1 MKTFFTSYLLLYII
15 ATNFIGCGQLDHAKD
30 HQKQASA
37 QTQTEEESNTTQL
50 LEPLRAPV
58 GTSFAEDLITYDIG
72 DSNASA
78 DSNASTASQHR
89 ASSYE
94 DDKGSD
100 EESAGEDTGH
110 EKAGDKKV
118 GDDNNDSDDDS
129 DGGDSNNNDDNSSTT
144 TNSRSLADYRR
155 SGGINLSLN
164 AKNYEF
170 TIVYDKF
177 HRIPDP
183 LFKKQLDGTYLIK
196 LTGYV
201 LLSDEIIRQDGVFS
215 LEIRVPSLNIDNQA
229 FPIISNILTNSATTE
244 SVNALVTLKQ
254 ATEGAKIYL
263 NIVVPQFYVHN
274 RSGNR
279 IYAATFS
286 VGLETN

>member
-1 MKTFFTSYLLLYII
+1 MKTLFTSYLLLYII
-15 ATNFIGCGQLDHAKD
+15 ATNFIGCDQLDHARD

-100 EESAGEDTGH
+100 EESSGEDTGH
-110 EKAGDKKV
+110 EKAGD
-118 GDDNNDSDDDS
+118 DNNDNNDSDD
-129 DGGDSNNNDDNSSTT
+129 GDSNNNDDNSSTT
-144 TNSRSLADYRR
+144 TNSQSLADYRR

-183 LFKKQLDGTYLIK
+183 LFTKQLDGTYLIK

-229 FPIISNILTNSATTE
+229 FPISSNTLTNSATTE

-279 IYAATFS
+279 IYTATFS